1 MRRYF
6 LPGLFLAVAT
16 GLLVWGGDWLGL
28 ELEHVALLGAALGG
42 AAGVVP
48 DRSPLERVAGL
59 LSGAVLAWIGYAL
72 RAAWLPDTSAGRGVA
87 AMLVVLAC
95 LLVAFLTSGR
105 LPLWSLLI
113 GAAAVVGAYEVP
125 YTAAPPEFAQTSP
138 TSLTTV
144 LLAAAFGFLATVFL
158 GNQIEV
164 ERAAE
169 RGVRDVD
176 DDGDDDAVDRDTHD
190 DETRDETRDD
200 ADRNRHGTFWEG
212 ALR

>member
-1 MRRYF
+1 MRGYF

-42 AAGVVP
+42 ATGVVP
-48 DRSPLERVAGL
+48 DRAPWERAAGL

-72 RAAWLPDTSAGRGVA
+72 RAAWLPDTSGGRGVA

-95 LLVAFLTSGR
+95 LLIAFLTSGR
-105 LPLWSLLI
+105 LPLWSFLI
-113 GAAAVVGAYEVP
+113 GAAAVVGAYEVA
-125 YTAAPPEFAQTSP
+125 YTAAPPEFVETSP
-138 TSLTTV
+138 TALTTV

-158 GNQIEV
+158 GNSIED
-164 ERAAE
+164 ERARE
-169 RGVRDVD
+169 RGRYAPD
-176 DDGDDDAVDRDTHD
+176 DEPDAGRSDPGEAGDDTVR
-190 DETRDETRDD
+190 
-200 ADRNRHGTFWEG
+200 GPFWER

>member
-28 ELEHVALLGAALGG
+28 DLEHVALLGAALGG

-95 LLVAFLTSGR
+95 LLVAFLASGR
-105 LPLWSLLI
+105 LPLWSFLI

-125 YTAAPPEFAQTSP
+125 YTAAPPEFVQTSP
-138 TSLTTV
+138 TALTTV

-158 GNQIEV
+158 GNRIE
-164 ERAAE
+164 EDRAEGRPAPYGADGDGESGEPEVADVHDTADDAE
-169 RGVRDVD
+169 RERRG
-176 DDGDDDAVDRDTHD
+176 A
-190 DETRDETRDD
+190 
-200 ADRNRHGTFWEG
+200 FWDG